1 MNTNSKP
8 DLSGAAARKLTMEG
22 LKQEFQTGRKYE
34 ASFGRCTVEME
45 VPFSYQR
52 EFLEYIIGLTGYNI
66 TWFSYSPK
74 IVISW

>member
-1 MNTNSKP
+1 MRANSNS

-22 LKQEFQTGRKYE
+22 LKEKFQTQRKLE
-34 ASFGRCTVEME
+34 AYFGRSELDMD

-52 EFLEYIIGLTGYNI
+52 EFLEYIVGLTGYTIRWHNC
-66 TWFSYSPK
+66 SPK

>member
-1 MNTNSKP
+1 MNIDSKP

-22 LKQEFQTGRKYE
+22 LKQEFQTRRKYE
-34 ASFGRCTVEME
+34 ASFGRSKLEMD

-66 TWFSYSPK
+66 GWFSYSPK